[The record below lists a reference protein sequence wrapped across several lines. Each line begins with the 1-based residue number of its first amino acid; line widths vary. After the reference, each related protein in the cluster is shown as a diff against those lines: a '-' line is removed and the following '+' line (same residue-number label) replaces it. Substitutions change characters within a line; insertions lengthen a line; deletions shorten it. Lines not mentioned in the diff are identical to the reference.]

1 MSIGTSDEDLG
12 DALRAMFA
20 DTDPVPPA
28 ALAAAR
34 AALAWR
40 DIDAELAALTRDSLT
55 APPLVSVRGT
65 PPRLLTFATDAV
77 TIDLEVTDETG
88 LVRMLGQLSPAN
100 TAEVTVEW
108 DGGTRTVS
116 ADGLGRFAVDDL
128 PVAWLRVRVE
138 TVGDGPPSRTEWFK
152 P

>member
-1 MSIGTSDEDLG
+1 MTIGTSDGELG

-20 DTDPVPPA
+20 ATDPVPPA

-40 DIDAELAALTRDSLT
+40 DIDAELAELTRDSLT
-55 APPLVSVRGT
+55 APPLAAVRGT

-100 TAEVTVEW
+100 PAEVTVEW
-108 DGGTRTVS
+108 DGGTRSVS
-116 ADGLGRFAVDDL
+116 ADPLGRFAVDDL
-128 PVAWLRVRVE
+128 PVVFLRVRVGSE
-138 TVGDGPPSRTEWFK
+138 GDGPLSLTEWFK

>member
-12 DALRAMFA
+12 DALREMFA
-20 DTDPVPPA
+20 ATDPVPPA

-55 APPLVSVRGT
+55 APPLASVRGT

-88 LVRMLGQLSPAN
+88 LVRMLGQLSPAHP
-100 TAEVTVEW
+100 AEVTVEW
-108 DGGTRTVS
+108 DGGTRSVT
-116 ADGLGRFAVDDL
+116 ADALGRFTVEDL
-128 PVAWLRVRVE
+128 PVVFLRVRV
-138 TVGDGPPSRTEWFK
+138 GAADGSPSRTEWFK